1 MQKVQAISRGATCL
15 NEVEAKDCTVRA
27 LANAGEMSY
36 AEAHAV
42 LKKHG
47 RKERKGAFFNTMKAA
62 YEESGFVL
70 EGVYGRTSSA
80 RFVAN
85 ESKRIAGKGITLGNL
100 ISSLASGNYIVNTTG
115 HAVAVVN
122 ARIIDTFD
130 NPAGK
135 RVISLFRKV

>member
-1 MQKVQAISRGATCL
+1 MQKVQPISRGATCL

-27 LANAGEMSY
+27 LANAGEMPY

-62 YEESGFVL
+62 YEEAGFVL
-70 EGVYGRTSSA
+70 EGVYGTTSAA
-80 RFVAN
+80 RFVSN
-85 ESKRIAGKGITLGNL
+85 ESNRTARRGITLGNL
-100 ISSLASGNYIVNTTG
+100 ISSLVSGNYIVNTTG

-122 ARIIDTFD
+122 GRIIDTFD

-135 RVISLFRKV
+135 RVISVFKKV